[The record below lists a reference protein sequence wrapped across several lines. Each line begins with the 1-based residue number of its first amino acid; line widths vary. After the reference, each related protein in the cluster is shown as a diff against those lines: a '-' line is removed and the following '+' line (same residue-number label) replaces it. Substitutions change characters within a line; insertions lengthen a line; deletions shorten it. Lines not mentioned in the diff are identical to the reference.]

1 MNALALIL
9 ATAAVGVDY
18 GWHRTAEGEWEYIIQ
33 IEPGLVETLV
43 NGQALVSQMPAE
55 LRGVRRFRVQIGE
68 GEIPRDPLPA
78 GGIFPN
84 FNADPGAVPLGDGR
98 AGAGAGGFGAPGFGN
113 RGFGATGLGASGNRG
128 MGTSP
133 QADWQELP
141 NRDLNFLRQDP
152 IQLNPLENSFLGDLP
167 GPGGAR
173 GEFPLSPEPPA
184 IAPTG
189 LPRTPAD
196 LRLPDGRSAG
206 ANPGLPGRAS
216 EWPSSD
222 RFRLGNDRSAP
233 ALPQRGPYDDRLASR
248 TPGVRLGGPPTVSIP
263 AAPRTT
269 DTVEPDPP
277 ISANRSVPKAKLN
290 DAKGATPDAIWWPLT
305 TTVLLLFGSLG
316 GNIYLGWLAMDFYRR
331 YRDAAWQ
338 LRTGHG

>member
-1 MNALALIL
+1 MNALVLIL
-9 ATAAVGVDY
+9 ATTSVGVDY

-43 NGQALVSQMPAE
+43 NGQALVSQMPNE

-78 GGIFPN
+78 GGVFPN
-84 FNADPGAVPLGDGR
+84 LSADPGAVPMGDGR
-98 AGAGAGGFGAPGFGN
+98 AGAAGFGLPGA
-113 RGFGATGLGASGNRG
+113 RPPGAN
-128 MGTSP
+128 P
-133 QADWQELP
+133 QAGWQELP
-141 NRDLNFLRQDP
+141 NRDFNFLRQDP

-184 IAPTG
+184 MAPSG
-189 LPRTPAD
+189 LPRNPAD
-196 LRLPDGRSAG
+196 LRLPDGRTASA
-206 ANPGLPGRAS
+206 NLGLPSRAND
-216 EWPSSD
+216 WTNAD
-222 RFRLGNDRSAP
+222 RFRLGNERPETAV
-233 ALPQRGPYDDRLASR
+233 PQRGPYDDRLASR
-248 TPGVRLGGPPTVSIP
+248 APGVRLGGPPTVSIP
-263 AAPRTT
+263 APPRTT
-269 DTVEPDPP
+269 DPAEPDPP
-277 ISANRSVPKAKLN
+277 ISANRSIPKAKIGGEQ
-290 DAKGATPDAIWWPLT
+290 KGATPEAIWWPLT

-338 LRTGHG
+338 LRSGA